1 MPLLTLKYQVCF
13 VLDCPSIRCMV
24 VLDIVCLSHALD
36 FYFDVATGYFFWE
49 HIVLLKKDIE
59 LEKYKNGHLYN
70 LSIQPILGPIM
81 AIIE

>member
-1 MPLLTLKYQVCF
+1 
-13 VLDCPSIRCMV
+13 MV
-24 VLDIVCLSHALD
+24 VLDIVCVSHALD
-36 FYFDVATGYFFWE
+36 LYFNVAIGYFFWE

-59 LEKYKNGHLYN
+59 LEKNGHLYN